1 MKAFTFLALVA
12 VPVAMVACGGSEP
25 PPASAPASSA
35 PAEAAKPAEPASGG
49 APRVFFLEPKD
60 GDSVKSPV
68 HVKFGSENYMIMP
81 VPEGEVTS
89 ARSGMGHYH
98 IAADAECLPAGTV
111 IPKAAPWTHFGKGTD
126 FYDIQLPAGK
136 HKLTL
141 QAGDDKHTTIEGL
154 CQTIEVNVTQ

>member
-1 MKAFTFLALVA
+1 MKAFQFFAIVAL
-12 VPVAMVACGGSEP
+12 PVTMVACGGSEP

-35 PAEAAKPAEPASGG
+35 PAETAKPAETTTG
-49 APRVFFLEPKD
+49 APRVFFVEPKD

-68 HVKFGSENYMIMP
+68 HVKFGSENYMIMA
-81 VPEGEVTS
+81 VPEGDVTT
-89 ARSGMGHYH
+89 ARSGMGHFH
-98 IAADAECLPAGTV
+98 IAADAGCLPAGSV

-136 HKLTL
+136 HKLTV

>member
-1 MKAFTFLALVA
+1 MKAFKFLALVA
-12 VPVAMVACGGSEP
+12 LPVAMVACGGSEP
-25 PPASAPASSA
+25 PPASAPAASA
-35 PAEAAKPAEPASGG
+35 PAEAAKPAEPAGG

-81 VPEGEVTS
+81 VPEGEVTT
-89 ARSGMGHYH
+89 ARSGMGHFH

-126 FYDIQLPAGK
+126 TYDIQLLPGK
-136 HKLTL
+136 HKLTV
-141 QAGDDKHTTIEGL
+141 QAGDDKHTTIEGV